1 MLQVSTPPERIMLV
15 CHPTG
20 TYEYLEGPFQVGAGK
35 PFAKHAEGLM
45 IYPIVVIMQEYI
57 SEP

>member
-1 MLQVSTPPERIMLV
+1 MLV